1 MALIDTGTAIG
12 SVSRLLKNVLTNAL
26 TSASPSPVVSISRP
40 EPGTSGIVPQGARLN
55 LFLYEVQLDAS
66 LRNVSLTP
74 GRQTPLWLVLR
85 YLLTAF
91 DQNGDS
97 DTDGAHDVLGLA
109 MQALLGMNESG
120 VLEQLNGNKPLI
132 DNPESLKVTFDDGT
146 PDLLSRLMQGPD
158 DRYRTSVPFQIRPVL
173 VATSDP
179 PSSMQLVGVNYISD
193 TIIGPAGVRNI
204 LLPGLGSSIE
214 SVTPPQVQPGDVLT
228 ITGAGLDGDQLAV
241 QFGAVQLP
249 VTMQQSGTL
258 RCVVGG
264 AALDPTK
271 LSAGSQ
277 PVSVAQTIAVGKT
290 LFSNALSTALIPLV
304 TSVTAVGLQ
313 PVSATNPNVYGAI
326 KLTGQ
331 FLGGPSDYVEL
342 GLLNST
348 GVAEV
353 IDRPDPSFA
362 APADQSAQQV
372 LMLSGEAIPPG
383 TYTAV
388 FRVNGAQ
395 SKQAFQIVMA

>member
-26 TSASPSPVVSISRP
+26 STASPTPMVSISRP
-40 EPGTSGIVPQGARLN
+40 EPGTSGVVPQGARLN

-66 LRNVSLTP
+66 LRNVPLTP

-91 DQNGDS
+91 DQGGDS
-97 DTDGAHDVLGLA
+97 DTDGAHDILGLS

-132 DNPESLKVTFDDGT
+132 DNPEPLKVTFDDGT

-158 DRYRTSVPFQIRPVL
+158 DRYRASVPFQIRPIL

-179 PSSMQLVGVNYISD
+179 PSSMQLVGVNYLTD
-193 TIIGPAGVRNI
+193 TVIGQAGVKNI
-204 LLPGLGSSIE
+204 LLPSLGPFIQ

-228 ITGAGLDGDQLAV
+228 ITGTGLGAAQLAV

-258 RCVVGG
+258 QCVVGG
-264 AALDPTK
+264 VALDPTK
-271 LSAGSQ
+271 ISAGSQ
-277 PVSVAQTIAVGKT
+277 PVSVAETISGKV
-290 LFSNALSTALIPLV
+290 LLSNSLSTALIPV
-304 TSVTAVGLQ
+304 VSSVTPVGLQ
-313 PVSATNPNVYGAI
+313 SVSGPNSNVYAAI
-326 KLTGQ
+326 KLTGK
-331 FLGGPSDYVEL
+331 FLGGPNDYVEL
-342 GLLNST
+342 GLLNSS
-348 GVAEV
+348 GVARLV
-353 IDRPDPSFA
+353 DRVDSSFA
-362 APADQSAQQV
+362 APGDQSAQQV

-383 TYTAV
+383 IYTAV
-388 FRVNGAQ
+388 YRVNGAQ
-395 SKQAFQIVMA
+395 SKQAFQIDMA

>member
-26 TSASPSPVVSISRP
+26 STASPTPMVSISRP
-40 EPGTSGIVPQGARLN
+40 EPGTSGVVPQGARLN

-66 LRNVSLTP
+66 LRNVPLTP

-91 DQNGDS
+91 DQGGDS
-97 DTDGAHDVLGLA
+97 DTDGAHDILGLS

-132 DNPESLKVTFDDGT
+132 DNPEPLKVTFDDGT

-158 DRYRTSVPFQIRPVL
+158 DRYRTSVPFQIRPIL

-179 PSSMQLVGVNYISD
+179 PSSMQLVGVNYLTD
-193 TIIGPAGVRNI
+193 TIIGQAGVKNI
-204 LLPGLGSSIE
+204 LLPSLGPFVQ

-228 ITGAGLDGDQLAV
+228 ITGTGLGAAQLAV

-258 RCVVGG
+258 QCVVGG
-264 AALDPTK
+264 VALDPTK
-271 LSAGSQ
+271 ISAGSQ
-277 PVSVAQTIAVGKT
+277 PVSVAETISGKV
-290 LFSNALSTALIPLV
+290 LLSNSLSTALIPV
-304 TSVTAVGLQ
+304 VSSVTPVGLQ
-313 PVSATNPNVYGAI
+313 AVSATNSDVYGAF

-342 GLLNST
+342 GLLNSS
-348 GVAEV
+348 GVALLV
-353 IDRPDPSFA
+353 DRVDPSFA

-383 TYTAV
+383 IYTAV
-388 FRVNGAQ
+388 YRVNGAQ
-395 SKQAFQIVMA
+395 SKQAFQIDMA